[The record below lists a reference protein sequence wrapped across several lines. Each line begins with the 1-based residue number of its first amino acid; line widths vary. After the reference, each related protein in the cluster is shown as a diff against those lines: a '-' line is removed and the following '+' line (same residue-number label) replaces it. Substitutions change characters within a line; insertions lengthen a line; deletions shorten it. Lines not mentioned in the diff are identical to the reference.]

1 MRISGVMSH
10 HPSGAARRRPAP
22 RPAAR
27 ASALTSAATAALL
40 IAAVTSTTARAD
52 RLRLAELSLPL
63 PAAPAS
69 VLPVDLDRDGAQD
82 LLVFLV
88 YTRWEQK
95 VIEERATMDG
105 IEGFMEVMTIVPAL
119 LDRRELRLYRGDG
132 RGGFAASG
140 EALPMPLSVHSL
152 VAGDGRVFALT
163 DDGVSEVAWLAE
175 AGALALVPRLA
186 ARSRLAGTGVFL
198 PELDLLAD
206 VTGDGRAELL
216 FPAADGLHVHA
227 VGGDGAW
234 GAPLAVVPLP
244 PPPAAADP
252 LTVDYPLPE
261 VRDADGD
268 GLPDLVW
275 QDPEK
280 GWRRPWVARN
290 AGGGRFAA
298 PFAPLGTPAE
308 ADADTGGPRTA
319 WFGDLDGDGH
329 AEVVSA
335 ETVQLP
341 EDAGMRAEIRDAEA
355 PKATV
360 RVFPTGGDLAPL
372 VAPRTAF
379 PIEGHAFMG
388 GGNEV
393 QLPAGFRDLDGDGR
407 LDLVAMTFGIS
418 VTRLLGGLALG
429 RVTLP
434 IDLRVWCQGADG
446 AFRPVAGLDLS
457 GRLRVDLGEM
467 QVRNLPAFAG
477 DFDGD
482 GRADFVQLG
491 RGDKVTIHTGAPGCR
506 FPATPDLTVKL
517 RTEPAHVGLVR
528 VRDLDGDGRADLMVV
543 QPGVSTEAGVTAPAR
558 LDLYLSAGGPR

>member
-1 MRISGVMSH
+1 MTH
-10 HPSGAARRRPAP
+10 HPPPAGGRRRAAGAA
-22 RPAAR
+22 
-27 ASALTSAATAALL
+27 AATALFAFAALL
-40 IAAVTSTTARAD
+40 AAPAQAE

-95 VIEERATMDG
+95 VVEERTTMDG

-132 RGGFAASG
+132 RGGFAATG
-140 EALPMPLSVHSL
+140 EPLPMPLSVHSL
-152 VAGDGRVFALT
+152 VGGDGRVFAFT
-163 DDGVSEVAWLAE
+163 DEGVSEVAWLAE
-175 AGALALVPRLA
+175 ASALALVPRLA

-206 VTGDGRAELL
+206 VTGDGRPELL
-216 FPAADGLHVHA
+216 FPAPAGFAVHA
-227 VGGDGAW
+227 LDRGGDAAW
-234 GAPLAVVPLP
+234 GDPLSTVPLP
-244 PPPAAADP
+244 PAPEGSGP
-252 LTVDYPLPE
+252 LVMNYPLPE
-261 VRDADGD
+261 VRDVDGD
-268 GLPDLVW
+268 RLPDLVW
-275 QDPEK
+275 QDPEE

-298 PFAPLGTPAE
+298 PFAPLGEAPRKAAE
-308 ADADTGGPRTA
+308 DEGGARTV

-335 ETVQLP
+335 EAVRLP
-341 EDAGMRAEIRDAEA
+341 DDAGMRTEIRDAEA

-360 RVFPTGGDLAPL
+360 RVFPTGGALAPAA
-372 VAPRTAF
+372 APHTTF
-379 PIEGHAFMG
+379 PIEGHAFMNG
-388 GGNEV
+388 SSDV
-393 QLPAGFRDLDGDGR
+393 RLPAGFRDLDADGR
-407 LDLVAMTFGIS
+407 LDLVALTFGIS

-434 IDLRVWCQGADG
+434 IDLRVWCQTADG

-457 GRLRVDLGEM
+457 GRLRVDIGEM

-491 RGDKVTIHTGAPGCR
+491 RGEKVTIHTGAPGCR

-517 RTEPAHVGLVR
+517 RDEPAHVGLVR

-543 QPGVSTEAGVTAPAR
+543 QPGESTEAGVTAPAR
-558 LDLYLSAGGPR
+558 LDLYLSAGGSR